1 MPATLPRLF
10 LLAFIGVVASA
21 SAQSRLREHPEWA
34 RYEKVR
40 DQGGRALK
48 SGAVAVT
55 WIDGGKALTFEWDG
69 RQKRCDLE
77 KRAVEDLGPAKVAA
91 PAPLAAV
98 DRAREQREWRD
109 RPDRGRQFPAVPSPD
124 GAMVAWHQGRNLHVG
139 ATAGGEHRAVTTD
152 ADDRNRL
159 RYGSASWTY
168 GEEFFQKSAIWWSPE
183 GRRLAF
189 YRFDESRVPD
199 FYLARDLT
207 ARHSTLE
214 IEPYTKA
221 GGPNPQVDVVV
232 HDLDTRRSVT
242 IDVRS
247 GKPFA
252 DDVPGHYVFAVR
264 WAPDGRELLFHRMDR
279 RQKVLEL
286 CAADP
291 ASGSVRVVY
300 HESWPASWVDPES
313 ATLHFLRDGRR
324 FLRESERSGWRNL
337 VRHDLAGGEPVAV
350 TSHQQETAGIVRV
363 DEAAGTIHYL
373 ARSGEHPAKLQLHR
387 CRLDGSADV
396 RLTDPARH
404 HAVDIAPDGRHFVDV
419 SQTHDEPPVTR
430 VLDADGRVVADLAAS
445 DLKGWE
451 PLGLRR
457 VERFAFKAADGT
469 TDLHG
474 LLHHPPQFNAGRKWP
489 LLVHVYAGPGTSG
502 VRGTFMSPSPM
513 TAPGFLV
520 ATFDARSAPGYGKKA
535 MDAIYQRLGIAEVDD
550 IAAGIRALA
559 ARSFVD
565 PRRVGIHGT
574 SYGGMVSAMAI
585 LRHPDVFQAACTSS
599 GVMDFRNYDSIYTE
613 RYLGLPGEAAAAYD
627 AASPLPLAPKLTGR
641 LMIFFG
647 TADNNVHL
655 NNSLQLIKALQDT
668 GRSFDVQVGPDAGHV
683 SINQERLLEFFCDS
697 LGSGPR

>member
-1 MPATLPRLF
+1 MPAALPRLVC
-10 LLAFIGVVASA
+10 LALIGAVASA

-34 RYEKVR
+34 RYQKVR
-40 DQGGRALK
+40 EEGGRALK

-69 RQKRCDLE
+69 RLKRCDIE
-77 KRAVEDLGPAKVAA
+77 KRSVEDLGPAKA
-91 PAPLAAV
+91 PAPAPIAAV
-98 DRAREQREWRD
+98 DRANEQREWRD

-124 GAMVAWHQGRNLHVG
+124 GAMVAWHQARNLHVG
-139 ATAGGEHRAVTTD
+139 TSARGEHRAVTSD

-214 IEPYTKA
+214 VEPYTKA
-221 GGPNPQVDVVV
+221 GGPNPQVDLLV

-252 DDVPGHYVFAVR
+252 DDVAGHYVFAVR

-291 ASGSVRVVY
+291 ASGAVRVIY
-300 HESWPASWVDPES
+300 RESWPASWVDPETAS
-313 ATLHFLRDGRR
+313 MHFLRDGRR

-337 VRHDLAGGEPVAV
+337 VLHDLAGGEPVAV
-350 TSHQQETAGIVRV
+350 TRHACETAGIVRV
-363 DEAAGTIHYL
+363 DETAGTIHYL

-387 CRLDGSADV
+387 CRFDGSADV
-396 RLTDPARH
+396 RLTDPGRH
-404 HAVDIAPDGRHFVDV
+404 HAVDIAPDGRHFIDV

-430 VLDADGRVVADLAAS
+430 ILDADGHVVADLATS
-445 DLKGWE
+445 DLNAWE
-451 PLGLRR
+451 ALGMRR
-457 VERFAFKAADGT
+457 VERFSFKAADGNM
-469 TDLHG
+469 DLHG
-474 LLHHPPQFNAGRKWP
+474 LLHYPPQFDAGRKWP
-489 LLVHVYAGPGTSG
+489 LLVNVYAGPGTSG
-502 VRGTFMSPSPM
+502 VRSTFMTPSPV
-513 TAPGFLV
+513 TALGFLV
-520 ATFDARSAPGYGKKA
+520 ATLDARSAPGYGKKA

-550 IAAGIRALA
+550 IAAAVRSLA
-559 ARSFVD
+559 SRSFVD
-565 PRRVGIHGT
+565 ARRVGIHGT
-574 SYGGMVSAMAI
+574 SYGGTTSVMAI

-613 RYLGLPGEAAAAYD
+613 RYLGLPGDAAAAYD
-627 AASPLPLAPKLTGR
+627 AASPLPLAPRLTGR

-647 TADNNVHL
+647 TADNNVHP
-655 NNSLQLIKALQDT
+655 NNSLQLIKALQEAR
-668 GRSFDVQVGPDAGHV
+668 RSFDVQVGPDAGHV
-683 SINQERLLEFFCDS
+683 SINEERLLEFFCDS
-697 LGSGPR
+697 LGSGPK